1 VFLPA
6 MMGRMERE
14 MGNVVQRAEGGYVVV
29 PVGDSLSSRKDVGR
43 VRLVISTLFD
53 QRFC

>member
-6 MMGRMERE
+6 MMGRMQRE
-14 MGNVVQRAEGGYVVV
+14 MGNVVEKAEGDYVVV
-29 PVGDSLSSRKDVGR
+29 PVGEPLSSRKDVGR